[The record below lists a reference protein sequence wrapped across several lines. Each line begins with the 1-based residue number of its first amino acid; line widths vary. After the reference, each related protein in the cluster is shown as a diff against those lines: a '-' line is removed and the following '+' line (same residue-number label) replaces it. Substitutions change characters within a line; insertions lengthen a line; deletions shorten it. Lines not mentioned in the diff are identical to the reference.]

1 MCPGGPFPA
10 AGVRGAGHALFRWES
25 LLNTPLFVGFP
36 GFVSKLWLAD
46 DEHGFYRGL
55 YEWNGPARAGRLRAL
70 PVAGASPGVGTGADR
85 LPGRARDPPRRCPQ
99 RCVRDS
105 ARAGH
110 NVAADG
116 PALPVRGPPATDLAA
131 SRVRTGRH
139 HASHLPGGRFPWG
152 LAFNGAA
159 VVDEGFGVS
168 CGDVLR
174 PERGPLCLVG
184 EFARKDQRL
193 SGARWDMASS
203 HDCMARSQRREQ
215 WVHNLRVVT

>member
-1 MCPGGPFPA
+1 MEWP
-10 AGVRGAGHALFRWES
+10 GAG
-25 LLNTPLFVGFP
+25 
-36 GFVSKLWLAD
+36 
-46 DEHGFYRGL
+46 
-55 YEWNGPARAGRLRAL
+55 RALRAL

-99 RCVRDS
+99 RCFRDS
-105 ARAGH
+105 ARASH
-110 NVAADG
+110 NVVADG

-159 VVDEGFGVS
+159 VADEGFRVS

-174 PERGPLCLVG
+174 PDRVATMPGRRV
-184 EFARKDQRL
+184 ARKDQRL
-193 SGARWDMASS
+193 SGARCDMASS

-215 WVHNLRVVT
+215 WVHNLQVVVIVGVIVVHTAGRLTPWTCGLVLRR

>member
-1 MCPGGPFPA
+1 MCPGSPFPA

-25 LLNTPLFVGFP
+25 LLNTRCSW
-36 GFVSKLWLAD
+36 VSRGSFRNCGWLTTSTAST
-46 DEHGFYRGL
+46 GAYM
-55 YEWNGPARAGRLRAL
+55 EWLGAGRALRAL

-105 ARAGH
+105 ARAVH

-116 PALPVRGPPATDLAA
+116 PALPVRGPSATDLAA

-152 LAFNGAA
+152 LAFNDAA
-159 VVDEGFGVS
+159 VVNEGFGVS

-174 PERGPLCLVG
+174 PERGPLCLAG
-184 EFARKDQRL
+184 ELRGKISDCLALDVTWPHRTTAWPGA
-193 SGARWDMASS
+193 SGESS
-203 HDCMARSQRREQ
+203 GCTTSG
-215 WVHNLRVVT
+215 